1 MTMKLRIVF
10 LVAVA
15 MSMTCK
21 AKVEMSP
28 LFSDNMVLQQQSEAP
43 VWGKAKAGK
52 KVVVTTSWDGKK
64 YECRAEADGRWRVD
78 VSTPKAGGP
87 FEITVSDGKPVT
99 LRDVMIGEVWLC
111 SGQSN
116 MDMPLAGWGQIND
129 YKREIASADHPNIR
143 LLHVANKMSARPL
156 DDFEAVGGGW
166 QKCSPATIAEF
177 SSTAYF
183 FGRALQASEDVAIG
197 LIQSSWGGT
206 PAEAW
211 TSMEALEQMPDYV
224 VPVERIRTL
233 ASPETNLDE
242 FHANEMKLWKHK
254 VDLADD
260 MVDGTVVRCACA
272 DFDDSGWIECQQPG
286 YLNGPL
292 FDNFDGML
300 WLRKVVTIP
309 REWVGN
315 QLTLNLGCVDDS
327 EETYVNGVLVGST
340 YGLDKYQLERTY
352 SIPAGAIT
360 DTTLVITVR
369 DYDWYGWLGITG
381 YADSSKNINISAADG
396 SKVDVS
402 GKWRA
407 YLSLERNSLPE
418 MPREITDSKNACML
432 FNAMINPLVPFAI
445 RGAIW
450 YQGEDNANR
459 AWQYRDL
466 MKVLITDWRSRWNCN
481 FPFYLAQLANYYPV
495 QEQPGESKWAEL
507 REAQADA
514 LHLENTGMACLI
526 DIGTAD
532 DIHPKDKQ
540 TTGLR
545 LALPALAL
553 TYGRNV
559 AYSGPVYSGYTIRG
573 SEVAISFSHVDG
585 GLTSADGNPLR
596 GFAVAGLDHRFHWAE
611 ARIKDG
617 KVVVSCPEVTHPV
630 AVRYNWADNPQG
642 NLTDESHLPAV
653 PFRTDDWPGITYKNT
668 VY

>member
-1 MTMKLRIVF
+1 
-10 LVAVA
+10 
-15 MSMTCK
+15 
-21 AKVEMSP
+21 
-28 LFSDNMVLQQQSEAP
+28 
-43 VWGKAKAGK
+43 
-52 KVVVTTSWDGKK
+52 
-64 YECRAEADGRWRVD
+64 
-78 VSTPKAGGP
+78 
-87 FEITVSDGKPVT
+87 
-99 LRDVMIGEVWLC
+99 
-111 SGQSN
+111 
-116 MDMPLAGWGQIND
+116 
-129 YKREIASADHPNIR
+129 
-143 LLHVANKMSARPL
+143 
-156 DDFEAVGGGW
+156 
-166 QKCSPATIAEF
+166 
-177 SSTAYF
+177 
-183 FGRALQASEDVAIG
+183 
-197 LIQSSWGGT
+197 
-206 PAEAW
+206 
-211 TSMEALEQMPDYV
+211 MEALEQMPDYV
-224 VPVERIRTL
+224 APVERIRTL

-327 EETYVNGVLVGST
+327 DETYVNGVLVGST

-352 SIPAGAIT
+352 SIPAGAVT

-396 SKVDVS
+396 GKVDVS

-418 MPREITDSKNACML
+418 MPREIIDSKNACML

-495 QEQPGESKWAEL
+495 QEH
-507 REAQADA
+507 R
-514 LHLENTGMACLI
+514 
-526 DIGTAD
+526 
-532 DIHPKDKQ
+532 
-540 TTGLR
+540 
-545 LALPALAL
+545 
-553 TYGRNV
+553 
-559 AYSGPVYSGYTIRG
+559 SGPNCVRHRPMPC
-573 SEVAISFSHVDG
+573 ISK
-585 GLTSADGNPLR
+585 T
-596 GFAVAGLDHRFHWAE
+596 
-611 ARIKDG
+611 
-617 KVVVSCPEVTHPV
+617 PEWRV
-630 AVRYNWADNPQG
+630 
-642 NLTDESHLPAV
+642 
-653 PFRTDDWPGITYKNT
+653 
-668 VY
+668 